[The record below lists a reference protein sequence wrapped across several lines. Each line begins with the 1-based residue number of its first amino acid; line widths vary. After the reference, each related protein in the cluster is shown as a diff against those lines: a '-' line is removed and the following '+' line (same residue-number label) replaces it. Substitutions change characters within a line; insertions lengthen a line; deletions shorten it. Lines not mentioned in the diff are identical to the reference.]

1 VRASLSRFVRQ
12 SGRLSSRLAALC
24 VVGVALA
31 AGAGAPASAQTMV
44 PMDQLM
50 APEALP
56 DSMQGSASAPVVII
70 EYASMTCPHCA
81 AFHVETWPKLKAKYV
96 DSGKV
101 KFALREFPLDPLA
114 TAAFMLARCAG
125 PDKRDALVE
134 LLYGQQKNW
143 AFTPKPIE
151 ALAGLVKQAGV
162 SQAEFDA
169 CLKNQELYDQVNK
182 VHDRALNV
190 FKVKATPTFFVN
202 GREMNGELAIEEFDK
217 VLQPLLK

>member
-1 VRASLSRFVRQ
+1 MRASLSRFARQ
-12 SGRLSSRLAALC
+12 SGRLSTRLAALC

-31 AGAGAPASAQTMV
+31 VGAGMPASAQTIV

-50 APEALP
+50 APGALP

-81 AFHVETWPKLKAKYV
+81 AFHAETWPKLKAKYV
-96 DSGKV
+96 DAGKV

-125 PDKRDALVE
+125 PEKRDALVD

-143 AFTPKPIE
+143 AFTPKYVLNIRYLPTTPLE
-151 ALAGLVKQAGV
+151 FARPWGNCDDVELRSSRGV
-162 SQAEFDA
+162 SA
-169 CLKNQELYDQVNK
+169 
-182 VHDRALNV
+182 
-190 FKVKATPTFFVN
+190 P
-202 GREMNGELAIEEFDK
+202 LAHTTTAFARCSCSCFRSSK
-217 VLQPLLK
+217 